1 MKTSTLFY
9 LLDSRE
15 QDRYSVELHD
25 FSEFEEIIEQL
36 GDSVKVPD
44 IVMKPIKEL
53 IKSFAIE

>member
-44 IVMKPIKEL
+44 IVMKPINEL